1 MRAGAGGLGAFAMR
15 MGRMVIPIVRE
26 HILRVAEQVGKN
38 LLETA
43 IPEISQILAGRKKP
57 SDRMLKHVAKTAAEE
72 SLRTSGTLLTAEWAA
87 TPGARAVCGTA
98 GAAEPQLTVTSR
110 AQIGSSSSIIII
122 LLIFALQK
130 PFKNEIPQREVGG
143 IFGLKINKVKT
154 ITTIKRSTG
163 SSLAS
168 AETTSPTIFGST
180 IEIASPLTHRR

>member
-87 TPGARAVCGTA
+87 TPGARGVRHGGSGRTAVDRYKS
-98 GAAEPQLTVTSR
+98 GANR
-110 AQIGSSSSIIII
+110 
-122 LLIFALQK
+122 FLQQHYHH
-130 PFKNEIPQREVGG
+130 PPH
-143 IFGLKINKVKT
+143 LCSPKT
-154 ITTIKRSTG
+154 I
-163 SSLAS
+163 
-168 AETTSPTIFGST
+168 
-180 IEIASPLTHRR
+180 